1 MTDGAQRQ
9 TKSNGTAAAPR
20 NRRERGRPVQSTGT
34 ATKAGNRPPK
44 ANRPNAEATAPARK
58 GGERTSGKN
67 RTNQADKTKRQECLR
82 HPAGHNPHRNG
93 TNAMNEY
100 HIPVLAEESI
110 ELLDIRPEGSYADL
124 TFGGGGHSSL
134 ILSKLGSRGRLYAF
148 DQDADAKANA
158 ERIHDDRFTFI
169 ESNFRFMRGQ
179 LRIRGVEA
187 LDGVFADLG
196 VSSHHSTLP
205 NGDFHSVTTP
215 RWTCA

>member
-1 MTDGAQRQ
+1 
-9 TKSNGTAAAPR
+9 
-20 NRRERGRPVQSTGT
+20 
-34 ATKAGNRPPK
+34 
-44 ANRPNAEATAPARK
+44 
-58 GGERTSGKN
+58 
-67 RTNQADKTKRQECLR
+67 
-82 HPAGHNPHRNG
+82 
-93 TNAMNEY
+93 MNEY

-179 LRIRGVEA
+179 LRMRGVET

-196 VSSHHSTLP
+196 VSSHHF
-205 NGDFHSVTTP
+205 DTP
-215 RWTCA
+215 ERGFSFRYNAPAGHAHEPAAAVCRPPIS